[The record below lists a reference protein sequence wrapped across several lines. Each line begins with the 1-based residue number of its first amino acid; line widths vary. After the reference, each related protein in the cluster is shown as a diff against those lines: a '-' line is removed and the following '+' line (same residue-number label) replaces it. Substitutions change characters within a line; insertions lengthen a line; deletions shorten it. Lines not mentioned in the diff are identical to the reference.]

1 MSEVKVNKLSPRS
14 GTTVTLG
21 DSGDTISIPSGVT
34 LSNAGTNTFA
44 SATITGDLT
53 VDTSTLYV
61 DSTNNRVGIGTASPQ
76 NTLHVIKNALS
87 GASYRTNAPLILENS
102 SNNELQILSGN
113 SGDGQIR
120 FGDGDSNYRGAI
132 TYAHSDDSMKFVT
145 TSSER
150 MRIDST
156 GNVGINTTSPPGD
169 FKFTVS
175 GNDTI
180 LPGIN
185 SVNSTCVFSAYNSS
199 SLAYLATRSNHPLNF
214 RTNSVERM
222 RIDTSGNVG
231 IGTSSP
237 SALLHV
243 SSFDPK
249 IKLTDTDTGASHLLS
264 GSSSAR
270 NFDLVVDD
278 GGSSGSP
285 RFSVQIQ
292 NSGKFY
298 ILNSGNV
305 GIGTDSPNNQLEIK
319 SDTATVVTR
328 LACNT
333 GSGRDWGVASA
344 TDGAFGIYDYDAAA
358 YRMRIDSSGRLLVNG
373 TTAEGTAKLQSHL
386 GTSGY
391 CAAMYS
397 IQNQA
402 DYIEFLNDGG
412 QVGSIRRSGGSAVVY
427 NTTSDYR
434 LKENVSYDFDATT
447 RLKQLRP
454 ARFNFIG
461 ETDRTVDG
469 FLAHEVSNVVPEA
482 ISGTHNETETK
493 EKVVVNVNGKVIAEN
508 IEQADWEAGK
518 IADENGNTQYP
529 TDSTW
534 EATKVVPVY
543 QGIDQS
549 KLVPLLVKTIQELEA
564 RITTLENA

>member
-1 MSEVKVNKLSPRS
+1 MSEVRVNKLSPRS

-120 FGDGDSNYRGAI
+120 FGDGDSNFRGAI

-150 MRIDST
+150 MRIDSS

-169 FKFTVS
+169 FKFSVF

-180 LPGIN
+180 FPGIN

-199 SLAYLATRSNHPLNF
+199 SLGYLATRSNHPLSI
-214 RTNSVERM
+214 RTNSVERI

-237 SALLHV
+237 AAMLDISNSADVTQLRLSRTV
-243 SSFDPK
+243 SGTSIMK
-249 IKLTDTDTGASHLLS
+249 IEGSGYLNIKNTSGAGIQFGTNNVDNRMTIDTSGRVIIPIAGSNPSVLGALS
-264 GSSSAR
+264 
-270 NFDLVVDD
+270 LKVD
-278 GGSSGSP
+278 GGS
-285 RFSVQIQ
+285 
-292 NSGKFY
+292 Y
-298 ILNSGNV
+298 V
-305 GIGTDSPNNQLEIK
+305 GISMQK
-319 SDTATVVTR
+319 SDSDN
-328 LACNT
+328 L
-333 GSGRDWGVASA
+333 
-344 TDGAFGIYDYDAAA
+344 GA
-358 YRMRIDSSGRLLVNG
+358 MRYYNSSG
-373 TTAEGTAKLQSHL
+373 TE
-386 GTSGY
+386 
-391 CAAMYS
+391 
-397 IQNQA
+397 
-402 DYIEFLNDGG
+402 
-412 QVGSIRRSGGSAVVY
+412 VGSIVVTESATSF
-427 NTTSDYR
+427 NTSSDYR
-434 LKENVSYDFDATT
+434 LKENVVEITNATE
-447 RLKQLRP
+447 RLKQLQP
-454 ARFNFIG
+454 KRFNFISDAD
-461 ETDRTVDG
+461 TTVDG
-469 FLAHEVSNVVPEA
+469 FLAHEVSSVVPEA
-482 ISGTHNETETK
+482 ISGEKDATEIK
-493 EKVVVNVNGKVIAEN
+493 QKVVVNANGNVIAEN
-508 IEQADWEAGK
+508 IEQADWETGK

-543 QGIDQS
+543 QGIDQA